1 MNIIPVVDLL
11 DGIVVHAKRGDRAK
25 YMPIQSK
32 LTPSSQALDILT
44 ALLGI
49 YPFKHLYIADL
60 NAIQKLNADYKN
72 NFSVINAIKQRY
84 PELELWVDA
93 GISNNAE
100 LNYWKKLDVRL
111 ILGSENFVK
120 IDDFN
125 SLDIPAND
133 FILSLDFM
141 PNGYQ
146 GPKELLNNTNYWPQN
161 VIVMSLANVGSN
173 SGANN
178 ELIHEMIAQA
188 KGHNLV
194 AAGGIR
200 NYADL
205 IDLKNMGIHGALIAT
220 SLHQQQISRPQFE
233 EMSK

>member
-1 MNIIPVVDLL
+1 MNVIPVVDLF
-11 DGIVVHAKRGDRAK
+11 DGIVVHAKRGDRTK

-32 LTPSSQALDILT
+32 LTPSSQALDIVT

-72 NFSVINAIKQRY
+72 NFSVINTIKQRY

-93 GISNNAE
+93 GISNNTE

-141 PNGYQ
+141 QHGYQ
-146 GPKELLNNTNYWPQN
+146 GPKELLNNTNYWPQD

-178 ELIHEMIAQA
+178 ELIHEMISKA

-205 IDLKNMGIHGALIAT
+205 IDLKNIGIHGVLIAT
-220 SLHQQQISRPQFE
+220 SLHQEQISRPQFE
-233 EMSK
+233 EMGK